1 MNAPEEKQEMTSLD
15 LRFMVKEL
23 RKTLVGGV
31 VRKIYQYGRA
41 GSRQFL
47 FEVYIP
53 QQGAHWLYID
63 SNKLFITRHKKA
75 APQEPPSF
83 CMFLRKHLM
92 GRRIK
97 GIRQYEFDRIVE
109 IVTDDNVLVIELF
122 STGNLILCDSMYNII
137 MPLEF
142 QKWKGRE
149 VKPKI
154 PYKYPPKVT
163 NPFNVDFDVMRNSML
178 KSDKNLVGFL
188 ATSMSLGPEYGREVC
203 SRAGVPPEK
212 HAKDVVLEEAS
223 KLFRALEGLG
233 SEKPKP
239 SLYSGFVSPFPLH
252 MLSESPREAGN
263 LSEAFDEFFS
273 GQQIDLVKEGA
284 VKHVTEEK
292 EKAERI
298 VVQQAQAD
306 EKWARIINESQEKAN
321 LIYNNY
327 PTVQSALEGIAKAKS
342 SGMEWSDIKR
352 AVKGE
357 QTPEAESIKEIR
369 EGDGTVIME
378 LGGKDVELQFNKSV
392 EENAARYYEDA
403 KWAKRKLGGLGEA
416 KEKSQARLDQ
426 AQAKEEKV
434 LGEDFRK
441 LVFPREKP
449 APGEEPEQ
457 DDSSATEAGGEALE
471 ALEPSKEE
479 APKKK
484 RKIRWYER
492 FRWFFS
498 SDGFLVVAGK
508 SAESNEVL
516 LKRHTDPTDIVFHAD
531 IPGAAF
537 VVIKSQGMEVT
548 DVTKREAAE
557 FSAANSKAWSRGLGT
572 IDIFSVPRSKVSK
585 SPPSGQYLPK
595 GSFMVEGEREW
606 YRNLE
611 LKLAVGV
618 RVDGEANEA
627 RVVSGPVMAVRKH
640 SDYFITLKPGL
651 RKSLE
656 LARLMKNKI
665 LVKARP
671 DDRYLIEQVPL
682 EEFQVVVPSGMAD
695 VVEHAGEAV

>member
-1 MNAPEEKQEMTSLD
+1 
-15 LRFMVKEL
+15 
-23 RKTLVGGV
+23 
-31 VRKIYQYGRA
+31 
-41 GSRQFL
+41 
-47 FEVYIP
+47 
-53 QQGAHWLYID
+53 
-63 SNKLFITRHKKA
+63 
-75 APQEPPSF
+75 
-83 CMFLRKHLM
+83 
-92 GRRIK
+92 
-97 GIRQYEFDRIVE
+97 
-109 IVTDDNVLVIELF
+109 
-122 STGNLILCDSMYNII
+122 
-137 MPLEF
+137 
-142 QKWKGRE
+142 
-149 VKPKI
+149 
-154 PYKYPPKVT
+154 
-163 NPFNVDFDVMRNSML
+163 
-178 KSDKNLVGFL
+178 
-188 ATSMSLGPEYGREVC
+188 MSLGPEYGREVC
-203 SRAGVPPEK
+203 SRAGVQPEK
-212 HAKDVVLEEAS
+212 PAKDVAMEEAS
-223 KLFRALEGLG
+223 KLFRALEDLG
-233 SEKPKP
+233 NEKPKP

-252 MLSESPREAGN
+252 MLSERPRELSG

-273 GQQIDLVKEGA
+273 DQQIELVKEDA
-284 VKHVTEEK
+284 VHHVTEEK
-292 EKAERI
+292 EKVERI
-298 VVQQAQAD
+298 AEQQAQAD
-306 EKWARIINESQEKAN
+306 EKWVRIISESQEKAN

-327 PTVQSALEGIAKAKS
+327 PIVQAALEGIGKAKA
-342 SGMEWSDIKR
+342 SGMEWDEIKK
-352 AVKGE
+352 AVQGE

-369 EGDGTVIME
+369 EGDGVVIMD
-378 LGGKDVELQFNKSV
+378 LGGKDVELQFNRSV

-416 KEKSQARLDQ
+416 RKESQERLER
-426 AQAKEEKV
+426 AQEKEEKV

-449 APGEEPEQ
+449 ASGDEEVDTDSPEGKV
-457 DDSSATEAGGEALE
+457 AEEEAEEQALE
-471 ALEPSKEE
+471 SLEPSDEE
-479 APKKK
+479 AKPAEPKKR
-484 RKIRWYER
+484 RKRWYEK

-516 LKRHTDPTDIVFHAD
+516 IKKHTDPTDIVFHAD

-537 VVIKSQGMEVT
+537 VVIKSQGMDVT
-548 DVTKREAAE
+548 EVTKREAAE
-557 FSAANSKAWSRGLGT
+557 FSAANSKAWARGLGT
-572 IDIFSVPRSKVSK
+572 IDIFSVPRSRVSK

-606 YRNLE
+606 YKNLE

-618 RVDGEANEA
+618 KVDGEENEA

-651 RKSLE
+651 KKSLE